1 MSAADPDDVE
11 PDPRFT
17 LANERTYLAWIRTAM
32 AFLAAG
38 VALEALAVD
47 LDDRVRRL
55 ASASLVALGVLSA
68 VSSHHRWHAIQQAL
82 RANRSLPQ
90 LRWSLAMGYVIAAVG
105 VLLIAWTW
113 T

>member
-1 MSAADPDDVE
+1 MSTADPDGVE

-47 LDDRVRRL
+47 LDEDVRRL
-55 ASASLVALGVLSA
+55 ASAGLVALGVLA
-68 VSSHHRWHAIQQAL
+68 AAGSHHRWHKIQQAL
-82 RANRSLPQ
+82 RSNRSLPE
-90 LRWSLAMGYVIAAVG
+90 LRWSLAMGYAIAVVG
-105 VLLIAWTW
+105 VLLMVSA
-113 T
+113 